1 MVLWREG
8 FKMMQWIAV
17 AAVLLARGAYAQTT
31 PQRPTFEAFEVATVK
46 PAIEDQKGRYL
57 KMEGAGRFIGKD
69 YTLKL
74 LIAAAYD
81 LNPKTISGGP
91 PWVDSSHFDIAA
103 RTPGQVLPTH
113 DEQMKMLRSLLT
125 ERFHLAFHREQREF
139 SFYALELAKGGAR
152 LKPSVTPE
160 QPPTVGPGVV
170 YPGRIALPGHN
181 ATVQE
186 LASLLQRAI
195 LDRPVVDRTGL
206 TGRYD
211 FSLEW
216 APNETEFGGDVGAAP
231 ETTPSLPLFEAIQQ
245 QLGLRLEPTRGP
257 VDALAIDAAQKP
269 TDN

>member
-1 MVLWREG
+1 M
-8 FKMMQWIAV
+8 
-17 AAVLLARGAYAQTT
+17 AALVCGSAYAQGS
-31 PQRPTFEAFEVATVK
+31 PVRPAFEAFEVATVK
-46 PAIEDQKGRYL
+46 PANEDQKGRYL
-57 KMEGAGRFIGKD
+57 KMEGVDRFIAKD

-91 PWVDSSHFDIAA
+91 GWADSSHFDIAA
-103 RTPGQVLPTH
+103 RTPGQILPTH
-113 DEQMKMLRSLLT
+113 DEQMKMLRSLLK
-125 ERFHLAFHREQREF
+125 ERFQLTFHREPKEF
-139 SFYALELAKGGAR
+139 SIYALELAKGGPK
-152 LKPSVTPE
+152 LKPSEEPE

-170 YPGRIALPGHN
+170 YPGRVVLPGHN
-181 ATVQE
+181 ATVHE

-231 ETTPSLPLFEAIQQ
+231 ESAAALPLFEAIQQ
-245 QLGLRLEPTRGP
+245 QLGLRLEATRGP
-257 VDALAIDAAQKP
+257 VDALVIDAAQRP
-269 TDN
+269 TEN